1 MELRGFGDRT
11 MASQRLYGPSL
22 SKRLLGSPTTWEEVG
37 PEAYRSALL
46 LQRRLGSLL
55 EEHAGSQLSQQIAVC
70 PLQCRS
76 GPESLVGSPSYG
88 PVEAAAQIPP
98 ASDGACQALSGLD
111 AQQAPGHRRLHPGF
125 GAGHN
130 CFSEDVT
137 WQGLLVQVLQRSE

>member
-22 SKRLLGSPTTWEEVG
+22 SKRLLGSPTGWEEVG

-76 GPESLVGSPSYG
+76 GPESLVDLRPTARWRQQPRSHPHRME
-88 PVEAAAQIPP
+88 PVRLCPDWMHSKHLGTDAYIL
-98 ASDGACQALSGLD
+98 AS
-111 AQQAPGHRRLHPGF
+111 
-125 GAGHN
+125 
-130 CFSEDVT
+130 
-137 WQGLLVQVLQRSE
+137 VLAIIVFRKM